1 MKFNKERTRLASVR
15 IEVFAIV
22 LQVYARALR
31 DMTRPMG
38 MGKLVRFLIV
48 GTLPYISPSAIHSNR
63 TTNGKKSLQILILN
77 CTYIQLLMKKLDH
90 DVHQDAYFQ
99 YDIRYL

>member
-22 LQVYARALR
+22 LQVYATALR

-48 GTLPYISPSAIHSNR
+48 GTLPYISPSPMHSNR
-63 TTNGKKSLQILILN
+63 ATNHKKALPILKLN
-77 CTYIQLLMKKLDH
+77 CAYIQLLMKQLDH
-90 DVHQDAYFQ
+90 DVLHDVCF
-99 YDIRYL
+99 